1 MTEAIKTPPSATRVT
16 RTTRETRVEVEL
28 GGAARITVPVPF
40 FGHLLDA
47 CMTTWGVPV
56 MVEASGDVAVDP
68 HHLVE
73 DTGLVL
79 GRAIR
84 ARWPSYRDIARYGWA
99 IVPMDEARVEVA
111 VDLSGRTGSWLAA
124 VPTGPINGLDSEVL
138 EEFWPALARGG
149 QLTVHMQMQAGK
161 NRHHQWE
168 AAFKALGLALRMAT
182 AVRPGLLSTKGTVEE
197 MSEDASEGPR
207 DGTGRD
213 AS

>member
-1 MTEAIKTPPSATRVT
+1 MTEPTKTGHSATRVT
-16 RTTRETRVEVEL
+16 RITRETRVEVEL
-28 GGAARITVPVPF
+28 GGASGITVPVPF

-79 GRAIR
+79 GRTILT
-84 ARWPSYRDIARYGWA
+84 RWPGYRDVARYGWA
-99 IVPMDEARVEVA
+99 IVPMDEARVEAA
-111 VDLSGRTGSWLAA
+111 VDLSGRTGSWLTDMPA
-124 VPTGPINGLDSEVL
+124 GPVNGLEGEVL

-149 QLTVHMQMQAGK
+149 QFTVHVQVRAGR

-182 AVRPGLLSTKGTVEE
+182 ARRPGLLSTKGMLDVPEE
-197 MSEDASEGPR
+197 SPEAASET
-207 DGTGRD
+207 TGRMER
-213 AS
+213 